1 MSDPILNPGAAHR
14 LPRRF
19 GKKPPRIDPRTLQ
32 FRKYLTAALPPL
44 PASQNWGAAVPVVP
58 GWGMDGNDTYG
69 DCTIAAWAHADLLW
83 TANAN
88 PPAWQPDVAT
98 IESTYFALTG
108 GADTGLDMLTVLKFA
123 QSTGMGGH
131 KIGAFAQITTGN
143 LEEMKQAIA
152 LGGLVY
158 FGLDL
163 PDYIANDS
171 AIDPPWV
178 LPPQDTT
185 FPPPNPADGHCI
197 ILTAYDDASQTLTG
211 ITWGLP
217 VVISYAF
224 AETYGT
230 ESFFIISPDWFK
242 PGGTSPPGL
251 DSATLAADLAL
262 VQAET
267 PSPNPPNPSVP
278 WYIRFLD
285 WLEALF
291 HLGKKK
297 SP

>member
-131 KIGAFAQITTGN
+131 KIGAFAQIDHWQPRGDEAGDRPRRAG
-143 LEEMKQAIA
+143 LLRARPPRLHRQR
-152 LGGLVY
+152 LGHRSPVGPPAA
-158 FGLDL
+158 GHHL
-163 PDYIANDS
+163 PA
-171 AIDPPWV
+171 P
-178 LPPQDTT
+178 
-185 FPPPNPADGHCI
+185 
-197 ILTAYDDASQTLTG
+197 
-211 ITWGLP
+211 
-217 VVISYAF
+217 
-224 AETYGT
+224 E
-230 ESFFIISPDWFK
+230 
-242 PGGTSPPGL
+242 PG
-251 DSATLAADLAL
+251 
-262 VQAET
+262 
-267 PSPNPPNPSVP
+267 
-278 WYIRFLD
+278 
-285 WLEALF
+285 
-291 HLGKKK
+291 
-297 SP
+297 